1 VDSKYGSV
9 LGGFM
14 GRMGWG
20 YGRIIGVGGEFSSIL
35 DIRSVMAP

>member
-1 VDSKYGSV
+1 
-9 LGGFM
+9 
-14 GRMGWG
+14 MGWG